1 MMSYQETLIA
11 LNLFI
16 NELLLGLL
24 RVGDR
29 ITNLTVTYDNKHPI
43 LLSAKHHLTTLIIRD
58 SSRYSDNLK
67 RRATTLLVDQCN
79 TNGKNLYPQMR
90 CMSPCETKY
99 INVSN
104 ERHSKISCVVELPV
118 SSD

>member
-1 MMSYQETLIA
+1 MTSYQETLIS

-16 NELLLGLL
+16 DERGLL

-29 ITNLTVTYDNKHPI
+29 IANLTITYDNKHPI

-58 SSRYSDNLK
+58 SRRYSDNLK
-67 RRATTLLVDQCN
+67 RRAITLLADQCD
-79 TNGKNLYPQMR
+79 TNGKNLYSYMR
-90 CMSPCETKY
+90 CMSQWETKY

-118 SSD
+118 SCD